1 MKECFIWN
9 KINKFIQLKNKN
21 KYYFLFLNFFI
32 IIIINFII
40 EKNHFIKYK
49 EYVSKCK
56 KLIKFK
62 KNKSNN
68 FKNPFISICL
78 PVYNMEK
85 YIERSILSIINQSFE
100 NFEIIIANDNSNDKT
115 NSIIQKLK
123 YEDNRIKIL
132 NHRKNLG
139 VYSSRSE
146 SIFLSRGEYILLMDP
161 DDMILNQNLFE
172 ELYNYNLKYH
182 LDIIEFTVYYQN
194 EGKNNIYLPIQHEYN
209 HYHRFNNS
217 IINQPEL
224 SKILFHKPNSN
235 NYSEI
240 ICRTVWN
247 KLYKRNILLK
257 TINYIEKDFHNKFLV
272 AADDTPINMIYFQ
285 FANNYSNIFLPGY
298 LYYLRKNSVSN
309 KIKEKEHLKIV
320 CINYL
325 FYFKLFYRYII
336 EFNKDLNYLYYDL
349 SSFSVYLLEIKKLD
363 LFKYII
369 KVKGF
374 LYKIINNRYISKD
387 FKNFINKLIFYFN

>member
-1 MKECFIWN
+1 
-9 KINKFIQLKNKN
+9 
-21 KYYFLFLNFFI
+21 
-32 IIIINFII
+32 
-40 EKNHFIKYK
+40 
-49 EYVSKCK
+49 
-56 KLIKFK
+56 
-62 KNKSNN
+62 
-68 FKNPFISICL
+68 
-78 PVYNMEK
+78 MEK

-320 CINYL
+320 EKEHLKIVCINYL